1 MTPRY
6 AAADTTII
14 GLITYDYFHSGPENL
29 TIITTGS
36 ALGPGMAISNT
47 SSMGTLLNFGTI
59 GNGLSSAV
67 GISNL
72 TGKSIQLIDNPGTI
86 SARTGIDNGGNVDTL
101 QTSGVINGV
110 SNAVINQS
118 GGTIGTLNNSGT
130 IFGAIGINNSG
141 TIGTLGNSRL
151 INAGSISAIDNA
163 ANGRIGALNNSGT
176 LAGNV
181 GVNNNGTIGSLDN
194 SGTLAGGTGVFNG
207 GSIGT
212 LNNSGM
218 ISASSNYA
226 IENAATGRIDVL
238 SNSGTIVSSGGIYN
252 NGTIGS
258 LDNTGTLASDLGIA
272 NSGSIGTLN
281 NRALIGTGN
290 NYAINNSAP
299 ARIDALNNSGTL
311 VGSVGIMNRGSVGS
325 LHNSGTIASGTGV
338 FNSGSI
344 DTLNNSGLISASGT
358 YAIDNASTGRIGLIE
373 NSGTIAGQ
381 IRNQSATALTING
394 GSGTTFGTLTGGA
407 EAIGSI
413 TSTHADL
420 SLGRGNLLL
429 NSHVSVDGFAV
440 NNMGVT
446 LKVVAP
452 ITITGNY
459 TQSAG
464 ASLISGVAD
473 NAIATGKLSDTGY
486 GRLHVTGTTTLA
498 AGSSV
503 SLSKLGSYA
512 FAPGQRFVIIS
523 TDGTATYN
531 EQALNYSVE
540 GYTNQVTAASM
551 ADGSQTNL
559 VLTLDADPDTPGDN
573 KPTNRATSRNA
584 HAVFDGLFR
593 YSGANIDVLN
603 VFNPAAAL
611 GTAAADRA
619 GAQLS
624 PAPLLGATTQ
634 SLNAASSQIFNLAGA
649 RLDGSRAPYGGAS
662 GISTGE
668 GSLNRAVW
676 GQYFGGQAD
685 EDKHNEISGYRA
697 RYQGLLLGGDGQVS
711 DRWRA
716 GALLSASKTDV
727 DMNDDNAGSSSKVNA
742 YGLTAYAGYDGK
754 PWYLNLMAGVAH
766 LRIESERSINFPGFA
781 GTADAK
787 FNGTQYGAAALAGY
801 PLALADKTTLTP
813 LVGLAYSQVRQNGY
827 TESGGNGAAL
837 HVDATKTNSFKSDIG
852 FKLDHV
858 IDTSYGELTPSMQLR
873 WRHEFEN
880 SPLRTVASFAAD
892 TSGATGF
899 TTFGQAPVKDT
910 GVLVLGALLA
920 HGNNLSIS
928 AHYTLEAGN
937 NYQSHFGDI
946 RLRWAF

>member
-1 MTPRY
+1 
-6 AAADTTII
+6 
-14 GLITYDYFHSGPENL
+14 
-29 TIITTGS
+29 
-36 ALGPGMAISNT
+36 MAISNT
-47 SSMGTLLNFGTI
+47 SSMGTLLNFGII

-163 ANGRIGALNNSGT
+163 ANGHIGALNNSGT

-226 IENAATGRIDVL
+226 IDNAATGRIDVL

-358 YAIDNASTGRIGLIE
+358 YAIDNTSTGRIGLIE

-407 EAIGSI
+407 ETIGSI

-452 ITITGNY
+452 ITISGNY

-668 GSLNRAVW
+668 GQPEPGPSGAS
-676 GQYFGGQAD
+676 
-685 EDKHNEISGYRA
+685 ISAAKPTRTSTTKSPGIGPDIKA
-697 RYQGLLLGGDGQVS
+697 CCSVATAKSATAG
-711 DRWRA
+711 RA

-754 PWYLNLMAGVAH
+754 PWYPQPDGGCRASAH
-766 LRIESERSINFPGFA
+766 RVRTIHQFPRLCRHRRRQVQWHAIWGGGASGIPA
-781 GTADAK
+781 GTGGQNNPDTLGWSGLQPGAPERLHRVRR
-787 FNGTQYGAAALAGY
+787 QWRGAACRC
-801 PLALADKTTLTP
+801 D
-813 LVGLAYSQVRQNGY
+813 Q
-827 TESGGNGAAL
+827 
-837 HVDATKTNSFKSDIG
+837 D
-852 FKLDHV
+852 
-858 IDTSYGELTPSMQLR
+858 
-873 WRHEFEN
+873 
-880 SPLRTVASFAAD
+880 
-892 TSGATGF
+892 
-899 TTFGQAPVKDT
+899 
-910 GVLVLGALLA
+910 
-920 HGNNLSIS
+920 
-928 AHYTLEAGN
+928 
-937 NYQSHFGDI
+937 
-946 RLRWAF
+946 